1 MRSFL
6 RICSHLLKRSLVCL
20 QLDKITH
27 IYHKGFETLSWL
39 LVSERFN
46 QCINSIVFKYVI
58 FNALIIQIKFT
69 KQLRK
74 ILFKGGSPVD
84 TQRRFNVYTTS
95 NDVADVV

>member
-46 QCINSIVFKYVI
+46 QCINSIVFKYVNI
-58 FNALIIQIKFT
+58 QCPNYPNKVYETAPENIIQR
-69 KQLRK
+69 RK
-74 ILFKGGSPVD
+74 PS
-84 TQRRFNVYTTS
+84 RHTTS
-95 NDVADVV
+95 FQRLYDV